1 MADPLLAL
9 RAYRDLAPWSLR
21 DLAQVTGAILEA
33 SGIRPVNAAAAVH
46 PNERTIRFYVT
57 RKVVAP
63 PDGRGTAATYSYRH
77 LLQVLAVKLRQMEGA
92 TLTAITSELPQMTGD
107 VLERRVA
114 AALGSGLLPPDQLP
128 VQDGQP
134 AARGRA
140 GKALHVRLL
149 SASRLAQT
157 DAPEPDALAPTT
169 CHRVPIAPGII
180 LEISADHSLARE
192 AGRFREL
199 AHAVRLALGQALA
212 AREGERGA

>member
-1 MADPLLAL
+1 MADSLQAL

-21 DLAQVTGAILEA
+21 DLAQVTGAILDA
-33 SGIRPVNAAAAVH
+33 SGIRPVNAAAAVK

-92 TLTAITSELPQMTGD
+92 TLTAITAELPQMTGD

-114 AALGSGLLPPDQLP
+114 AALGVGLPTPDQLP
-128 VQDGQP
+128 MEEGRPV
-134 AARGRA
+134 ARGRA

-149 SASRLAQT
+149 GATRLT
-157 DAPEPDALAPTT
+157 DAAAPAPDTLEPTT
-169 CHRVPIAPGII
+169 CHRVPVAPGIV
-180 LEISADHSLARE
+180 LEIATDHPLAQQ

-199 AHAVRLALGQALA
+199 AHAVRLALGPVLT
-212 AREGERGA
+212 RDEKSG

>member
-1 MADPLLAL
+1 MTDPLLAL

-21 DLAQVTGAILEA
+21 DLAHVTGAILDG
-33 SGIRPVNAAAAVH
+33 SGIRPVNAAAAIK

-92 TLTAITSELPQMTGD
+92 TLTAITAELPQMTGD

-114 AALGSGLLPPDQLP
+114 AALGAGLLTPDQLP
-128 VQDGQP
+128 VEADRPQ
-134 AARGRA
+134 ARGRA

-149 SASRLAQT
+149 SASRLGEGSPAES
-157 DAPEPDALAPTT
+157 DPMEPTT
-169 CHRVPIAPGII
+169 CHRLPVAPGIV
-180 LEISADHSLARE
+180 LEISADHPLARQ

-199 AHAVRLALGQALA
+199 AHAVRLALGPALS
-212 AREGERGA
+212 RESEGRG